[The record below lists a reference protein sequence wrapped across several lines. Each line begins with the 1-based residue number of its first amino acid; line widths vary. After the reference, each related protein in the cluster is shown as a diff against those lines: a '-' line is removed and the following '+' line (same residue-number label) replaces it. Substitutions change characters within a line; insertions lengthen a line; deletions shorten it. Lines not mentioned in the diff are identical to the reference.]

1 MFSSGKTENHCKNLV
16 GTILP
21 YAQIPEVVII
31 NIFNVA
37 RRGTAFIKYKYI
49 VKIGYLNF
57 E

>member
-31 NIFNVA
+31 FNVA
-37 RRGTAFIKYKYI
+37 RRRTAFIKYKYI